1 MKENDKIKHEDKMTQ
16 NNVKINSKTMT
27 AQQKGP
33 SDWLCFYH
41 VCSIVI
47 LQNDLYTVKYKEILN
62 GIFYFFL
69 CCLIYEDGFL
79 SKLTCVNFVI
89 SLD

>member
-1 MKENDKIKHEDKMTQ
+1 MKENDKLKHEDKMTQ

-41 VCSIVI
+41 
-47 LQNDLYTVKYKEILN
+47 
-62 GIFYFFL
+62 F
-69 CCLIYEDGFL
+69 
-79 SKLTCVNFVI
+79 
-89 SLD
+89 

>member
-1 MKENDKIKHEDKMTQ
+1 MKENDKLKHEDKMTQ

-41 VCSIVI
+41 VCSILLI
-47 LQNDLYTVKYKEILN
+47 WKYIIIIIIIYDLDN
-62 GIFYFFL
+62 
-69 CCLIYEDGFL
+69 
-79 SKLTCVNFVI
+79 
-89 SLD
+89 

>member
-1 MKENDKIKHEDKMTQ
+1 MKENDKLKHEDKMTQ

-41 VCSIVI
+41 VCSILLI
-47 LQNDLYTVKYKEILN
+47 WKYIFIIIIIIELTNFQNKVLYV
-62 GIFYFFL
+62 
-69 CCLIYEDGFL
+69 CL
-79 SKLTCVNFVI
+79 
-89 SLD
+89 